1 MSKTPNNNFL
11 DDEEEIEYEEVPE
24 DEITDADEVLDEVEE
39 EIVQSSRATQ
49 QISKAFSE
57 AEKRI
62 EQANLYKA
70 ILNSNLFGKGS
81 ARPEII
87 KIVDKEFKEFV
98 MYRLEVLLGI
108 KSEGGVRGAQPV
120 QAALPFNQS
129 EIAALKDI
137 ARKLVSRQGPQAA
150 APQVATPTIQPI
162 MGSQEQTIEPV
173 MEGEDEEQQLANPPR
188 QVRMVKRV
196 VSRKVNGQP
205 QAPVKKSR
213 KPRSNNVSEITGQD
227 LSQASNPA
235 RPPVPM
241 PSASMM
247 NAMNA
252 EIAEKNARGGM
263 QATGGMLSAHLKNL
277 VKG

>member
-1 MSKTPNNNFL
+1 MSKTPNQNFL

-39 EIVQSSRATQ
+39 EIQSSSRATQ

-87 KIVDKEFKEFV
+87 KVVDKEFKEFV

-108 KSEGGVRGAQPV
+108 KTEGGVRGAQPV

-137 ARKLVSRQGPQAA
+137 ARKLVARQGPTAA

-162 MGSQEQTIEPV
+162 MGNQEQTIEPV
-173 MEGEDEEQQLANPPR
+173 TEDQEQEEAPQR

-196 VSRKVNGQP
+196 VSRTRNGQP
-205 QAPVKKSR
+205 VQA
-213 KPRSNNVSEITGQD
+213 KPKRAPKPKTNNVSEITGQD
-227 LSQASNPA
+227 LGQASLPE
-235 RPPVPM
+235 RPPVRM

-263 QATGGMLSAHLKNL
+263 QATGGMLSAHLKSL

>member
-1 MSKTPNNNFL
+1 MNKNVNQNFL
-11 DDEEEIEYEEVPE
+11 EDEEEIEYEEVPE
-24 DEITDADEVLDEVEE
+24 DEITDADEILDEVEE
-39 EIVQSSRATQ
+39 EIQTSRSASQ

-87 KIVDKEFKEFV
+87 KIVDKELKEFV

-108 KSEGGVRGAQPV
+108 KSEGGVRGAAPAQM
-120 QAALPFNQS
+120 QSPFSKN
-129 EIAALKDI
+129 EIAALKDL
-137 ARKLVSRQGPQAA
+137 ASKLINRQGPQAA
-150 APQVATPTIQPI
+150 PQAATPVITPI
-162 MGSQEQTIEPV
+162 TGNQEQSIEPV
-173 MEGEDEEQQLANPPR
+173 TGEQDEEPPQR

-196 VSRKVNGQP
+196 VSRTQNGQP
-205 QAPVKKSR
+205 KPVGK
-213 KPRSNNVSEITGQD
+213 KPRRPKSNNISEVTGED

-263 QATGGMLSAHLKNL
+263 QATGGMLNAHLKNL
-277 VKG
+277 IK